1 MAITTKGFIKDWQ
14 GNKILPITRGE
25 LVLDCLGN
33 VALTSDRFL
42 AGELK
47 DADGNI
53 IANDKPGLITAAERA
68 VLKGVQSG
76 NNLADV
82 YAKLGHINTGLKFND
97 TAVSFY
103 NAEGTSTPIDITAD
117 STKGITIGIAGNT
130 ISLGLTELT
139 TNDTTVSQIVRK
151 ISVDKYGRVTAVE
164 GGLLTNADIPAELSG
179 KTLTNCTT
187 ALVGEDA
194 DATSIVNKAY
204 VDAKIAS
211 ANGIATGALKFG
223 GTLTQSS
230 NLTEILASSDNT
242 YKYYKVAQQG
252 LIVSVDSLY
261 DTAGVP
267 VNGNNQLALKPGDT
281 LIVYPASVGVGNR
294 FVYIPSADEYIV
306 TVSGKSSEEVDS
318 IISNQV
324 NNMSINFA
332 SPFTVSTTGS
342 GVATISMNQVSA
354 EKSGYLS
361 SDDYKLFK
369 QYATQLAVSY
379 EGAFTSGNEVYTI
392 GTLKIGGTDHTIY
405 GKNNISALA
414 LVNGATNEYNPILK
428 FTENGID
435 TDLTFVGTNGIAIRK
450 NGNNIEF
457 TSLLTVNS
465 ASESYL
471 SVTEGHKIGVKL
483 GSLNEDGT
491 YNEGLV
497 NFSTIHN
504 LATQVGKTT
513 IYEEINYTLIGEDAS
528 KYQYGNEKLIA
539 AITLTI

>member
-53 IANDKPGLITAAERA
+53 IATNLPGLITAAERA

-76 NNLADV
+76 NNLTDV
-82 YAKLGHINTGLKFND
+82 YTKLGHVNTGLKFNN

-103 NAEGTSTPIDITAD
+103 NAAGTATPIDITAD

-139 TNDTTVSQIVRK
+139 ANGTTVSQIVRN

-164 GGLLTNADIPAELSG
+164 GGLLTNADIPEELSG

-187 ALVGEDA
+187 ASVGE

-223 GTLTQSS
+223 GTLTQNS
-230 NLTEILASSDNT
+230 NLTEILASDDNT

-252 LIVSVDSLY
+252 LIVSVESLY

-267 VNGNNQLALKPGDT
+267 MNGNNQLVLKPGDT

-294 FVYIPSADEYIV
+294 FVYIPSADEYTV
-306 TVSGKSSEEVDS
+306 TVSDKSSTEVDS
-318 IISNQV
+318 IISNKV
-324 NNMSINFA
+324 NNISINFA
-332 SPFTVSTTGS
+332 SPFTVSTTEG

-414 LVNGATNEYNPILK
+414 LVNGAANEYNPILK